1 MKSIASGMDRIRG
14 EGAFEYLAKAVAVE
28 REGGSV
34 LHFEIGQPD
43 FPTPQHIKEAAFRAI
58 NENYT
63 GYVAAGGTADL
74 KAAIQEEIKKTRGFK
89 PDADQIL
96 VLPGAKPGIFFSMLA
111 LVEAGDE
118 VLYPDPSFPTYGSL
132 VKYLKAVD
140 GAIPVREENEFRLD
154 PDDIKKRI
162 TGKTKLI
169 ILNSPQNPT
178 GSVMTK
184 DELTATA
191 ELARKHGVYILS
203 DEIYSK
209 MLYDASFY
217 SPASLD
223 EAKER
228 VLILDGFSK
237 SYSMTGWRLGYLV
250 GPAALIK
257 KMEILMIN
265 ALSCTTSFV
274 QKAGIAALEGGQE
287 DLHKMM
293 AAFRQRRDAVVK
305 GLNEIPGFSCLAPK
319 GAFYAFPNIKKTGKT
334 SREMADHLLYKA
346 GVCCLPGS
354 AFGPS
359 GEGYLRFSYATSVET
374 INEAMCR
381 IKKSLS

>member
-1 MKSIASGMDRIRG
+1 MKSIAPGMDRILG

-28 REGGSV
+28 REGGKV

-43 FPTPQHIKEAAFRAI
+43 FPTPRHIKEAAFKAI
-58 NENYT
+58 NENQT
-63 GYVAAGGTADL
+63 GYVAAGGIPEL
-74 KAAIQEEIKKTRGFK
+74 KEAIREEIRKTRGFT
-89 PDADQIL
+89 PGADQIL
-96 VLPGAKPGIFFSMLA
+96 VLPGAKPGIFFTMLA
-111 LVEAGDE
+111 LLEPGDE
-118 VLYPDPSFPTYGSL
+118 VLYPDPAFPTYGSL
-132 VKYLKAVD
+132 VKYLKAAD
-140 GAIPVREENEFRLD
+140 GAIPVREANEFRLD
-154 PDDIKKRI
+154 PADIRKKI
-162 TGKTKLI
+162 SAKTKLI

-184 DELTATA
+184 EELLETA

-209 MLYDASFY
+209 MLYDTAFY

-223 EAKER
+223 EARES
-228 VLILDGFSK
+228 VIILDGFSK

-250 GPAALIK
+250 GPAALIR
-257 KMEILMIN
+257 KMETLMIN

-274 QKAGIAALEGGQE
+274 QRAGIAALEGGQE
-287 DLHKMM
+287 DLREMM
-293 AAFRQRRDAVVK
+293 AAFRARRDAIVK
-305 GLNEIPGFSCLAPK
+305 GLNGVPGFSCLAPK

-359 GEGYLRFSYATSVET
+359 GEGYLRFSYATSLET
-374 INEAMCR
+374 IDEAINR
-381 IKKSLS
+381 ISNVR